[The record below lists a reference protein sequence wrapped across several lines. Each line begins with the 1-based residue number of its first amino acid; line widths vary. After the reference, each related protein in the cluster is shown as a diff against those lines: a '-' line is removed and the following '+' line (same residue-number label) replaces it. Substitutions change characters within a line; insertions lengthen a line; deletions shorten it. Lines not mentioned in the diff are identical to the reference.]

1 MGAVRIALLGDYDP
15 DGKAHQGAPKALTL
29 AGEVAG
35 VAVEWEWVHTS
46 TLQADPRP
54 HLDAFQGV
62 WCVPG
67 SPYANTAGVIAAI
80 RHVRTTGRPF
90 LGTCGGF
97 QHALLECA
105 EALWGVDSPAHAEV
119 DPHAVSPV
127 IEPLSCSL
135 VEAHGDVFFVA
146 GSRLAGFYGVS
157 SAVEGYHCRYGLNAS
172 YARHLDSG
180 PLRVSARDAAGDVR
194 AAELDGHPFFFG
206 TLYQPERSGLDGR
219 RHPLIAAFVAA
230 ASHAGA

>member
-1 MGAVRIALLGDYDP
+1 VGAVRIALLGDYNP

-29 AGEVAG
+29 AGESAG

-46 TLQADPRP
+46 TLLADPRP
-54 HLDAFQGV
+54 QLNVFQGV

-97 QHALLECA
+97 QHAMLECA
-105 EALWGVDSPAHAEV
+105 EALWGVASPAHAEV
-119 DPHAVSPV
+119 DPQAVDPV
-127 IEPLSCSL
+127 IAPLSCSL
-135 VEAHGDVFFVA
+135 VEKQGDVFFVA
-146 GSRLAGFYGVS
+146 GSRLAGFYGVP
-157 SAVEGYHCRYGLNAS
+157 SAVEGYHCGYGLNAS
-172 YARHLDSG
+172 YAGHLDRG

-206 TLYQPERSGLDGR
+206 TLYQPERSGLEGHP
-219 RHPLIAAFVAA
+219 HPLITAFVAA
-230 ASHAGA
+230 AARAAS